1 MHYNKNYHAGIVS
14 QGGGNIFNN
23 CFAELNGSHGIISK
37 ESENV
42 QMLHCQAINNGQFF
56 GGVELTLVGPGSI
69 MRDCLAVHTLGS
81 RPYMVI
87 NQQTGNFSKIKIPV
101 IQLIIEFR
109 IEKNA

>member
-1 MHYNKNYHAGIVS
+1 MQVLFPK
-14 QGGGNIFNN
+14 GGGNIFNN

-109 IEKNA
+109 IEKMHDWY